1 MPLFT
6 YKDLASYKDIEPEEL
21 YTNKEK
27 QKDFTR
33 LLNNGEV
40 IAVIVPFESNN
51 SKVVDNSTDNG
62 TVNISEIIR
71 ENNDDSDEDD
81 IKNKEFGNFRSTLS
95 KSKERMVDM
104 PEQQDVYSTASFDIE
119 NIDKIS

>member
-6 YKDLASYKDIEPEEL
+6 YKDLDSYKDIEPEEL

-51 SKVVDNSTDNG
+51 SKIVDNNTDNG

-95 KSKERMVDM
+95 KS
-104 PEQQDVYSTASFDIE
+104 
-119 NIDKIS
+119 

>member
-6 YKDLASYKDIEPEEL
+6 YKDLDSYKDIEPEEL

-51 SKVVDNSTDNG
+51 SKIVDNNTDNG

>member
-6 YKDLASYKDIEPEEL
+6 YKDLDSCKDIEPEEL

-51 SKVVDNSTDNG
+51 SKVVDNNTDNG

>member
-6 YKDLASYKDIEPEEL
+6 YKDLDSYKDIEPEEL

-51 SKVVDNSTDNG
+51 SKVVDNNTDNG